1 MWEGGPKEKMGPKK
15 KIVPQGGD
23 GVRNTKWFEGEDIGL
38 RKRWFA
44 REEMGLRRG
53 YCPRIRFLGR
63 K

>member
-1 MWEGGPKEKMGPKK
+1 MGPKK

-23 GVRNTKWFEGEDIGL
+23 GVRDTKWFEGEDIGP

-53 YCPRIRFLGR
+53 YCPRIRCFLGR